1 MAASRSNVTLP
12 ATGTGTATPP
22 VETIDLSGTGAGPQR
37 QVVTIADAGGNTV
50 DSIGGLTE
58 TAPTSDTASS
68 GLNGRLQRIAQR
80 LSSFIALVPTA
91 LSPAGN
97 LLVGSK
103 IANPAS
109 VLTRP
114 ANTTAYSQGDLVSS
128 NTTAGSI
135 VVPSVAAAGGAAG
148 SGSMLSFRLLTSAT
162 TGMGGVSFAMEF
174 WSAAPTFTNGDN
186 GAYAVATGA
195 ATWLGSASIA
205 NMIQVADGAYGV
217 AVPDTVAAIDFALA
231 SGTAIFW
238 SLEVTNSA
246 GFTPTSGQTF
256 TLQAAVQQN

>member
-1 MAASRSNVTLP
+1 MAAAPNVTLP
-12 ATGTGTATPP
+12 ATGTGTATPLI
-22 VETIDLSGTGAGPQR
+22 ETIDTSGTGAGPQR
-37 QVVTIADAGGNTV
+37 QVTTISDRAGGTV

-58 TAPTSDTASS
+58 TAPASDTASS

-80 LSSFIALVPTA
+80 LSSLIALIPAA

-103 IANPAS
+103 IANPSS

-114 ANTTAYSQGDLVSS
+114 ANTTAYTAGDLVAS

-135 VVPSVAAAGGAAG
+135 VVPSIAAAGGAAG
-148 SGSMLSFRLLTSAT
+148 SGSLLSFRLLTNAT
-162 TGMGGVSFAMEF
+162 TGMGGVAFAIEF

-186 GAYAVATGA
+186 GAYAIATGA
-195 ATWLGSASIA
+195 ATWLGSATVA
-205 NMIQVADGAYGV
+205 NMVQVADGAYGV

-231 SGTAIFW
+231 SGTSIFW
-238 SLEVTNSA
+238 TLQVTNSGA
-246 GFTPTSGQTF
+246 FTPTSGQTF
-256 TLQAAVQQN
+256 TLAAAAQQN